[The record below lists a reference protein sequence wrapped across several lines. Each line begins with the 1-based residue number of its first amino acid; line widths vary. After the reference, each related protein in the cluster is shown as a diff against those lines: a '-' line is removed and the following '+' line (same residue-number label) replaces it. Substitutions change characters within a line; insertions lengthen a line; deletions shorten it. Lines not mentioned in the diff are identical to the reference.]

1 MVDIYAVA
9 TSEDGTAL
17 HIWIPADKIPSV
29 PFIEEQLAR
38 RAQLN
43 IALYTAQI
51 VETHKVRITYPGD
64 DIPTLLQHL
73 EETYYY
79 TLSQITDIVLW
90 CGKRISQD
98 KCLELLMKACV

>member
-1 MVDIYAVA
+1 MVDIYAVDVSREA
-9 TSEDGTAL
+9 DVL
-17 HIWIPADKIPSV
+17 HIWIRADEIPPV
-29 PFIEEQLAR
+29 PFIVEQLTSQKIT
-38 RAQLN
+38 QL
-43 IALYTAQI
+43 AHQI
-51 VETHKVRITYPGD
+51 VTTHKVSITYSGD
-64 DIPTLLQHL
+64 DIPALLEHL

>member
-1 MVDIYAVA
+1 MVDIYAVEA
-9 TSEDGTAL
+9 SRDADVL
-17 HIWIPADKIPSV
+17 RIWIHADEIPPV
-29 PFIEEQLAR
+29 PFIVEQLTSQEITQLAR
-38 RAQLN
+38 
-43 IALYTAQI
+43 QI
-51 VETHKVRITYPGD
+51 YHNRKVSITYSGD

>member
-1 MVDIYAVA
+1 MVDIYTVEASRDADV
-9 TSEDGTAL
+9 L
-17 HIWIPADKIPSV
+17 HIWIPADKIPPIS
-29 PFIEEQLAR
+29 FIKEQLASQEIT
-38 RAQLN
+38 QL
-43 IALYTAQI
+43 ARQI
-51 VETHKVRITYPGD
+51 VTTHKVSITYSGD

>member
-1 MVDIYAVA
+1 MVDIYAVEA
-9 TSEDGTAL
+9 SKDGETL
-17 HIWIPADKIPSV
+17 HIWIPADKIPPV
-29 PFIEEQLAR
+29 PFIVEQLTSREITLLAR
-38 RAQLN
+38 
-43 IALYTAQI
+43 QI
-51 VETHKVRITYPGD
+51 VTNHKVRITYSGD